1 MGLEEQFIA
10 REAYGVSLARSGG
23 LPHPAAK
30 AVASASERAAAK
42 LDSDAPNV
50 LVVEDNLVNQLV
62 ALEFL
67 TLLGV
72 RARLA
77 IDGEEALTM
86 CKTEAPALVLMD
98 IQMPGLDGLET
109 TRRLRAMQ
117 REGHLPP
124 FPVIALSA
132 LGQDSDLAASRAAGM
147 DAHLV
152 KPVDFSQLSELVSR
166 WLRLPRA
173 S

>member
-1 MGLEEQFIA
+1 MGLEEQISA
-10 REAYGVSLARSGG
+10 HPISAAASRREGAPA
-23 LPHPAAK
+23 HPAAK
-30 AVASASERAAAK
+30 AVAAARQRSSQAT
-42 LDSDAPNV
+42 DGAPHV

-67 TLLGV
+67 ALLGV

-77 IDGEEALTM
+77 VDGEEALAL
-86 CKTEAPALVLMD
+86 CEAEAPDLVLMD
-98 IQMPGLDGLET
+98 IQMPGIDGLEA
-109 TRRLRAMQ
+109 TRRLRSLQ
-117 REGHLPP
+117 RGGQLRH

-132 LGQDSDLAASRAAGM
+132 LGQEADVAASRAAGM

-152 KPVDFSQLSELVSR
+152 KPVDFAQLSELLAR
-166 WLRLPRA
+166 WLQLPRA

>member
-1 MGLEEQFIA
+1 MRLEEQLSA
-10 REAYGVSLARSGG
+10 HHATAATSRRESAPA
-23 LPHPAAK
+23 HPAAK
-30 AVASASERAAAK
+30 AVAAARQRSSQAT
-42 LDSDAPNV
+42 DGAPNV

-77 IDGEEALTM
+77 VDGEEALVL
-86 CKTEAPALVLMD
+86 CESEAPDLVLMD
-98 IQMPGLDGLET
+98 IQMPGIDGLET
-109 TRRLRAMQ
+109 TRRLRSLQ
-117 REGHLPP
+117 RGGRLRH

-132 LGQDSDLAASRAAGM
+132 LGQDSDVAASRAAGM

-152 KPVDFSQLSELVSR
+152 KPVDFAQLSELLAR
-166 WLRLPRA
+166 WLPLPRTN
-173 S
+173 